1 MLNAVWTDMHCPLQ
15 NKMLLMSVEALKQIR
30 SFVHSRG
37 ANKRGE
43 REEFVL
49 VGYLTTLIQLQRLCG
64 MK

>member
-1 MLNAVWTDMHCPLQ
+1 
-15 NKMLLMSVEALKQIR
+15 MSVEALKQIR